1 MEIGRD
7 AYLERLKRLRFKGGV
22 KIITGIRRGGKTYL
36 LFNIFQDYLL
46 ESGVPRDHIIPIALD
61 SIENK
66 HLRDAE
72 ALYKEVVSRIIDA
85 DEYYVMID
93 EIQLAEDFVD
103 FVNGLANRKNVDLY
117 ITGSN
122 SRFLSSEI
130 VTEFRGRGTEINVRP
145 LSFSEYI
152 QTTDKD
158 ERSAWRDFLTYGG
171 LPGTVVLE
179 DEDKV
184 AYLEDLVRVV
194 YLRDIVER
202 KNARLPDV
210 LDAVCDVLSSGIGSL
225 TNPHRITNI
234 MRDRKVEVDGNTVSE
249 YISYLEDS
257 FLFERSKR
265 FDLKGN
271 GYIDTPSKYYSVD
284 LGLRNAKLGFRQ
296 NEYSHLMEN
305 AIYNELRGR
314 GYKVDVGV
322 IGIREYIA
330 GKREYRQLE
339 IDFIANKGSERICI
353 QSAYRMDEPDKREQE
368 LRPFLKMND
377 GFRKLVLVGDDV
389 PTHVNEKGVII
400 MNVVDFMKD
409 PDSLRTVPRLRY
421 GPVGRFSP
429 PDNGG
434 TMTGSEIRRCV
445 IACTSITTCHSISR
459 PIPPDTGIV
468 SGRTG
473 TDSALDRRIRI

>member
-1 MEIGRD
+1 M
-7 AYLERLKRLRFKGGV
+7 
-22 KIITGIRRGGKTYL
+22 
-36 LFNIFQDYLL
+36 
-46 ESGVPRDHIIPIALD
+46 
-61 SIENK
+61 
-66 HLRDAE
+66 
-72 ALYKEVVSRIIDA
+72 
-85 DEYYVMID
+85 
-93 EIQLAEDFVD
+93 AEDFVD

-122 SRFLSSEI
+122 SRFLSSDI

-158 ERSAWRDFLTYGG
+158 ERSAWRDYLTYGG
-171 LPGTVVLE
+171 LPGTVDLE
-179 DEDKV
+179 DEDKA
-184 AYLEDLVRVV
+184 AYLEDLVRVL

-202 KNARLPDV
+202 KNVRLPDV
-210 LDAVCDVLSSGIGSL
+210 LDAVYDILSSGKGSL

-271 GYIDTPSKYYSVD
+271 GYIDTPSQYYSVD

-339 IDFIANKGSERICI
+339 IDFVANRGSERIYI
-353 QSAYRMDEPDKREQE
+353 QSAYRMDEPDIR
-368 LRPFLKMND
+368 
-377 GFRKLVLVGDDV
+377 
-389 PTHVNEKGVII
+389 
-400 MNVVDFMKD
+400 
-409 PDSLRTVPRLRY
+409 
-421 GPVGRFSP
+421 
-429 PDNGG
+429 
-434 TMTGSEIRRCV
+434 GSRN
-445 IACTSITTCHSISR
+445 
-459 PIPPDTGIV
+459 
-468 SGRTG
+468 SGR
-473 TDSALDRRIRI
+473 S

>member
-22 KIITGIRRGGKTYL
+22 KIITGVRRGGKTYL

-46 ESGVPRDHIIPIALD
+46 ESGVPRDHIIPISLD

-122 SRFLSSEI
+122 SRFLSSDI

-158 ERSAWRDFLTYGG
+158 ERSAWRDYLTYGG
-171 LPGTVVLE
+171 LPGTVDLE
-179 DEDKV
+179 DEDKA

-202 KNARLPDV
+202 KNVRLPVV
-210 LDAVCDVLSSGIGSL
+210 LDAVYDVLSSGIGSL

-284 LGLRNAKLGFRQ
+284 LGLRNAKLGFR
-296 NEYSHLMEN
+296 
-305 AIYNELRGR
+305 
-314 GYKVDVGV
+314 
-322 IGIREYIA
+322 
-330 GKREYRQLE
+330 
-339 IDFIANKGSERICI
+339 
-353 QSAYRMDEPDKREQE
+353 
-368 LRPFLKMND
+368 
-377 GFRKLVLVGDDV
+377 
-389 PTHVNEKGVII
+389 
-400 MNVVDFMKD
+400 
-409 PDSLRTVPRLRY
+409 
-421 GPVGRFSP
+421 
-429 PDNGG
+429 
-434 TMTGSEIRRCV
+434 
-445 IACTSITTCHSISR
+445 
-459 PIPPDTGIV
+459 
-468 SGRTG
+468 
-473 TDSALDRRIRI
+473 